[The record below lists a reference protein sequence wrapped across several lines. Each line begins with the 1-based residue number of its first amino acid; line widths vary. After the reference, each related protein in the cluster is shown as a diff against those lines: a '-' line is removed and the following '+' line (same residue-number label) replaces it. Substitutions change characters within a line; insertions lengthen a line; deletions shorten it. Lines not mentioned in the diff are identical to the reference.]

1 MYSEHGADH
10 VYVPGLRAN
19 MVFLG
24 SGTPGEWALGE
35 FQGPVATETRAWLDH
50 LALGKACH
58 LATPEDARRVVEIT
72 SAIEQSLR
80 TRKAVEVPVERR

>member
-1 MYSEHGADH
+1 
-10 VYVPGLRAN
+10 
-19 MVFLG
+19 
-24 SGTPGEWALGE
+24 
-35 FQGPVATETRAWLDH
+35 VATETRAWLDH